1 MGNFGAFHLS
11 PCTELDA
18 RKQLLTGNG
27 TASSS
32 RRADGVTA
40 HRGRPA
46 HPPRL
51 IRAMA
56 SLRLRLGL
64 ATQVLEVAREN
75 SPDSIFQGNEFQTRP
90 IHDPTVAPV
99 PRNDMADEGTNCPGQ
114 HLHLK
119 ALNRE
124 REAVHISYAQPPG
137 VFDKS
142 TRKADV
148 DEAGCAE
155 LKLNRGF
162 RSNEDTRPPPRNGAA
177 HPSQRLQS
185 WWCLF
190 QVATGVEDFLVPVH
204 GMHPSD
210 AAVKKSS
217 EEASPSA
224 RGSPTTEDRPFLVA
238 NSVPAPPRERRLRIC
253 VRASLGF
260 PWVLAAQSAL
270 ANGGEKDQDA
280 EGWLQMF
287 HCAERSGEVFLP
299 VSLAYRDTVMMDRAP
314 AFPQGTDR
322 LSRGDHQNTLH
333 TAGGY
338 GTLLAGT
345 SPDYSRIPDTTL
357 TPALSHRGRGT
368 QLCSPLPRAG
378 EGQGEGAIPTCEA
391 TSRIMRARP

>member
-238 NSVPAPPRERRLRIC
+238 NSVPAPLGNDGCGYACEHLSVFPGFLRPRVRSPTEERKSRTRKAGC
-253 VRASLGF
+253 KCFTA
-260 PWVLAAQSAL
+260 
-270 ANGGEKDQDA
+270 
-280 EGWLQMF
+280 
-287 HCAERSGEVFLP
+287 RSGQVKF
-299 VSLAYRDTVMMDRAP
+299 
-314 AFPQGTDR
+314 F
-322 LSRGDHQNTLH
+322 SRS
-333 TAGGY
+333 AW
-338 GTLLAGT
+338 
-345 SPDYSRIPDTTL
+345 L
-357 TPALSHRGRGT
+357 TGT
-368 QLCSPLPRAG
+368 Q
-378 EGQGEGAIPTCEA
+378 
-391 TSRIMRARP
+391 